1 MQTKDLFSAPLRLST
16 LSHLAL
22 HLTFFLNGLDEYFL
36 DLEFDSAKFDN
47 VVLLQSI
54 GLFDI
59 SILNVPDDQVNFLAS
74 ITRVLQLLSGLC
86 ILQIDIFAHEV
97 FFLSLGHGLQSFDFC
112 RLNHVVVSN
121 LTNVEKDL
129 GFTAMFN
136 RKILFWVRNGA
147 VLANSDQF
155 RRLICCQLLLL
166 TVSSLIVEQTLR
178 VTIPSHDFHIQNVSS
193 HVLIV

>member
-22 HLTFFLNGLDEYFL
+22 HLTFLLDGLDEYFL
-36 DLEFDSAKFDN
+36 DLEFDTTKFDN

-59 SILNVPDDQVNFLAS
+59 SILNVPDDQVNFLAG

-97 FFLSLGHGLQSFDFC
+97 FFLSFGHGLQSFDFC
-112 RLNHVVVSN
+112 RLDHVVVSN

-136 RKILFWVRNGA
+136 RKILFWV
-147 VLANSDQF
+147 
-155 RRLICCQLLLL
+155 
-166 TVSSLIVEQTLR
+166 
-178 VTIPSHDFHIQNVSS
+178 
-193 HVLIV
+193 